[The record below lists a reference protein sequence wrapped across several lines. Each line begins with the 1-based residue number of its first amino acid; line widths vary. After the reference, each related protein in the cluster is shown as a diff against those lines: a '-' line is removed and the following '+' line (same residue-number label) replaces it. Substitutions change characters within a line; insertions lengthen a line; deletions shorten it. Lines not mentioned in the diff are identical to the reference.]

1 MDDFTATEYATA
13 HGLSFDPRSQLHQRR
28 LAKHLREIGYRP
40 AVAKRKGVST
50 RVWRRA
56 ERVET
61 GDLDAQLRQIEA
73 SHTQARD

>member
-1 MDDFTATEYATA
+1 MDDFTSTEYAAA

-56 ERVET
+56 DRVET
-61 GDLDAQLRQIEA
+61 DELDAQLRKIAAQR
-73 SHTQARD
+73 T